1 MKISKACA
9 TLALACAYW
18 RLADEPRP
26 LTPSGPAEDEDP
38 TWDRETEALANEAR
52 RLMARVPDHAAA
64 LRALRDRGRVGE
76 AARAEARAVV
86 GRRFPSLGSVAV
98 RAFGPGSREL
108 GSVTV

>member
-9 TLALACAYW
+9 TLAIACAYW

-26 LTPSGPAEDEDP
+26 LTPSSPAEDEDP
-38 TWDRETEALANEAR
+38 TWDRETDSLANEAR

-64 LRALRDRGRVGE
+64 LRALRDRGRVGD
-76 AARAEARAVV
+76 AARSEARAVV
-86 GRRFPSLGSVAV
+86 SRRFPLLGSVAV
-98 RAFGPGSREL
+98 HAFGPGCHDL